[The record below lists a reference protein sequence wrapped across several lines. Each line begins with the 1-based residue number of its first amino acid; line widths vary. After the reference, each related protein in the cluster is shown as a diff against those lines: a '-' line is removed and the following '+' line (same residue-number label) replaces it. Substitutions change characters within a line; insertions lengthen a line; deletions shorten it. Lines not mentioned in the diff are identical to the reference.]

1 MLILFED
8 DRYMYFILEQN
19 AKTTVEDTYL
29 NTDYLAYKIR
39 MIQIARTIDQRNG
52 RWFCLLTKES
62 QGTK

>member
-8 DRYMYFILEQN
+8 DRYMYFISQQN
-19 AKTTVEDTYL
+19 ARTTVEDIYL

-39 MIQIARTIDQRNG
+39 MIQITRTIDQTNE
-52 RWFCLLTKES
+52 RWLCLLAKKS